1 MRSRLALRTLA
12 SGLLAPLLLAAPVGC
27 GFFSSDEEPLPGVY
41 VSEEFRIQNSDGDIF
56 DLGEKGAA
64 LEMTLAEDGEVTN
77 GRLAVP
83 AGVEGAC
90 AVEESFTG
98 DYERDGQRVTFQFD
112 GDSLA
117 AGCFDTDT
125 PLREVEWAFY
135 ENDATLRA
143 DADGYVLFLEK
154 QHGVGDE

>member
-12 SGLLAPLLLAAPVGC
+12 SGLLAALLLAAPVGC

-41 VSEEFRIQNSDGDIF
+41 VSEEFRIQNSDGEIF

-64 LEMTLAEDGEVTN
+64 LEMTLTEDGQVD
-77 GRLAVP
+77 GRFAVP

-98 DYERDGQRVTFQFD
+98 DYERDGQRVTFQFA

-117 AGCFDTDT
+117 AGCFDTNT

-154 QHGVGDE
+154 QRGVGDE

>member
-12 SGLLAPLLLAAPVGC
+12 SGLLAALLLAAPVGC
-27 GFFSSDEEPLPGVY
+27 GFFSSDEEPLPGEY
-41 VSEEFRIQNSDGDIF
+41 VSEEFRIQNSDGEIF
-56 DLGEKGAA
+56 DLGENEDA
-64 LEMTLAEDGEVTN
+64 LEMTLEDGQVD

-83 AGVEGAC
+83 DGVEGAC

-98 DYERDGQRVTFQFD
+98 AYERDGQRVTFQFA

-154 QHGVGDE
+154 QRGVGDE